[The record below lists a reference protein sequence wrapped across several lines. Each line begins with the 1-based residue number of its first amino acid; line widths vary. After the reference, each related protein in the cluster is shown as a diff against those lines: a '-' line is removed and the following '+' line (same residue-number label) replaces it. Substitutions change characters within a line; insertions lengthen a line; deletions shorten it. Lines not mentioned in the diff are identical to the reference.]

1 MSQLFGRHIAYLIFV
16 QLLCK
21 KQLHFNFHQDNENLR
36 VFVFW
41 TKYWTKMRPSNDWAR
56 IQSLYLDIELLVHRK
71 AELIIKTEHVNCI
84 EVNCWLPRSFS
95 IKVEQ
100 TYLFAT
106 NCIYCKPRVFST
118 LLMEN
123 SCPVLL
129 QIYCTYY
136 ARRLYLLIL
145 YISK

>member
-1 MSQLFGRHIAYLIFV
+1 MSQLFDRHIAYLIFV

-21 KQLHFNFHQDNENLR
+21 KTITFLFSNIMTISR
-36 VFVFW
+36 VFVFL
-41 TKYWTKMRPSNDWAR
+41 TKYWTKMCPSNDWDR

-106 NCIYCKPRVFST
+106 NYIYCKPRVLSQLNFSSYRAKY
-118 LLMEN
+118 LMLCWYGHN
-123 SCPVLL
+123 IWKVSR
-129 QIYCTYY
+129 I
-136 ARRLYLLIL
+136 
-145 YISK
+145 